1 VQTAIYFLIALG
13 VIGFILKLSEK
24 EIRKKRRTKTSANY
38 SYQNYNYNYVE
49 DNNQLARVTNA
60 TFTAHPI
67 MNKTEYSVFRVVEN
81 LIKEKMPGHR
91 VFAQTSLG
99 EILRCPDQDAYRA
112 INSKR
117 LDILIVNPSGM
128 AIAAIE
134 CQGAGH
140 YQKNAAM
147 RDAVKKEALRK
158 VGVPMIEIVPADGP
172 SNIETKIMMAV
183 TPTNYQI

>member
-1 VQTAIYFLIALG
+1 MQTAIYFLIALG
-13 VIGFILKLSEK
+13 VIGFILKLLEK
-24 EIRKKRRTKTSANY
+24 EISKKRRGKSATY
-38 SYQNYNYNYVE
+38 YLYQNDNYVE
-49 DNNQLARVTNA
+49 DNNNQLARVTNA
-60 TFTAHPI
+60 TFTAQPI

-81 LIKEKMPGHR
+81 LAREKMPGHR

-117 LDILIVNPSGM
+117 IDILIVNPSGM

-158 VGVPMIEIVPADGP
+158 VGVPTIEIVPADGP
-172 SNIETKIMMAV
+172 SNIEAKIMMAV
-183 TPTNYQI
+183 TPTNSKM

>member
-1 VQTAIYFLIALG
+1 MHTALLVLIALG
-13 VIGFILKLSEK
+13 VFGFILKLIEK
-24 EIRKKRRTKTSANY
+24 ANRQNRRRMSNTAYPDQK
-38 SYQNYNYNYVE
+38 YNYVE
-49 DNNQLARVTNA
+49 DNNQLARISNA
-60 TFTAHPI
+60 SFAAQPI

-81 LIKEKMPGHR
+81 LARAEMPGHR

-99 EILRCPDQDAYRA
+99 EILRCPDHDAYRA

-117 LDILIVNPSGM
+117 VDILIVSPNGM
-128 AIAAIE
+128 AVAAIE

-158 VGVPMIEIVPADGP
+158 VGVPTIEVLPTDGP
-172 SNIETKIMMAV
+172 PNIEAKIMMAV
-183 TPTNYQI
+183 RAVNRQI

>member
-1 VQTAIYFLIALG
+1 MQTAILILIALG
-13 VIGFILKLSEK
+13 VFGFILKIIETSN
-24 EIRKKRRTKTSANY
+24 RQKRRGKTGIIYTDPNY
-38 SYQNYNYNYVE
+38 SYVE

-60 TFTAHPI
+60 TFTAQPI
-67 MNKTEYSVFRVVEN
+67 LNRTEYSVFRVVEN
-81 LIKEKMPGHR
+81 LAKAEMPGHR

-99 EILRCPDQDAYRA
+99 EILRCPDHDAYRA

-117 LDILIVNPSGM
+117 VDILIVNPTGM
-128 AIAAIE
+128 AVAAIE

-158 VGVPMIEIVPADGP
+158 VGVPTIEVLPSDGP
-172 SNIETKIMMAV
+172 SNIEAKIMMAV
-183 TPTNYQI
+183 KSVNHQI